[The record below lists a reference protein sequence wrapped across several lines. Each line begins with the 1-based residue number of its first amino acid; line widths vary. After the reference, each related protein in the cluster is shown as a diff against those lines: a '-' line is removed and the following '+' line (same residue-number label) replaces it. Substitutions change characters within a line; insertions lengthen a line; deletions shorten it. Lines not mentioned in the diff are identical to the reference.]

1 MSLKAE
7 QKEEQ
12 GLSRQRGENI
22 LKEGTAC
29 AKAPRFE
36 SSGNEE
42 NVPFATHAE
51 SKPATPTLSWTVYHE
66 GLSGLITR
74 VQLVS
79 VLHGIGSSCRRILLF
94 LNRHR

>member
-1 MSLKAE
+1 MSLKAD

-12 GLSRQRGENI
+12 ELSRQRGENI

-36 SSGNEE
+36 NLSNEE
-42 NVPFATHAE
+42 NVPFAIHAE
-51 SKPATPTLSWTVYHE
+51 PKPATPTPSWTVYHE
-66 GLSGLITR
+66 ELSGLITR